1 MQPVVSFTPARLQA
15 QVVLTQN
22 ALGSARLSSQS
33 STQAQVPDAV
43 LRLVQQA
50 SHKPALIQ
58 RAMAYTIPTSQLSGL
73 VPLLAR
79 DEDPAI
85 QQTAQRLLS
94 LRLRPRL
101 ADPIW
106 QHLQN
111 EPERLIYSELML
123 QLARDVLAAHHGRI
137 AADLEPSVEL
147 AARTL
152 AEHTGESLAAADFAA
167 ASRRYL
173 VHHACTRYPVADVL
187 RRFHLH
193 LASPWVRDLLIE
205 TFSQAN
211 QTSLEMNT
219 AILSDWLALTTPL
232 SWAVINHYGATL
244 PAERWDDRIGRLVE
258 KTLLDRANPLDLD
271 PVDQAPQAEKAF
283 ASAVEAVLTPLA
295 ARRFYSW
302 RKLDS
307 LRRLLATPRQIE
319 LLSRFHY
326 LFHAPAQ
333 LLTPQTVVIHL
344 PRLVI
349 VLRRG
354 EPHFY
359 LYPTKLFAET
369 QTTRLEQAVIQAN
382 SAADRVE
389 QDPAGEQASDAAAN
403 SISDPC
409 AETERAA
416 RLAPVDPGLWPIDQS
431 LVIPAR
437 QALLNEQDKRLDER
451 SLVDELVNN
460 EKVSIIQLFLDD
472 AHYLFARKIFEEIAF
487 FEGLRPD

>member
-1 MQPVVSFTPARLQA
+1 MQPMVHFTPARLQA

-22 ALGSARLSSQS
+22 ALGSDRLSNQS
-33 STQAQVPDAV
+33 STQTQVPDAI

-73 VPLLAR
+73 IPLLAR
-79 DEDPAI
+79 DEDPVI
-85 QQTAQRLLS
+85 QQTAQKLLS
-94 LRLRPRL
+94 IRLRPRL

-106 QHLQN
+106 QHVQN
-111 EPERLIYSELML
+111 QPERLVYSEFML
-123 QLARDVLAAHHGRI
+123 QLARDVLTAHHGRI
-137 AADLEPSVEL
+137 ASDLEPSVEL

-152 AEHTGESLAAADFAA
+152 AEHNGDSLPAAAFAA

-173 VHHACTRYPVADVL
+173 AHHACTRYPVVDVL
-187 RRFHLH
+187 RRFHLQ

-232 SWAVINHYGATL
+232 SWVVINHYGETL
-244 PAERWDDRIGRLVE
+244 PADCWDDRIGCLVD
-258 KTLLDRANPLDLD
+258 KTLLDAANPLDLD
-271 PVDQAPQAEKAF
+271 PVDQAHWTEKAL
-283 ASAVEAVLTPLA
+283 ATAAEAVLTPLA
-295 ARRFYSW
+295 ARRFFSW

-307 LRRLLATPRQIE
+307 LRRLLTTPRQIE
-319 LLSRFHY
+319 LLSRFYY
-326 LFHAPAQ
+326 LFLEPAQ

-359 LYPTKLFAET
+359 LYPTRLFAET
-369 QTTRLEQAVIQAN
+369 QTRWQEQAVIEAN
-382 SAADRVE
+382 LTGAKPEPIPVLDPDVVPESEPDVAAVPE
-389 QDPAGEQASDAAAN
+389 SGPVPAPADPD
-403 SISDPC
+403 
-409 AETERAA
+409 
-416 RLAPVDPGLWPIDQS
+416 LWPIDQS

-437 QALLNEQDKRLDER
+437 QALLNEQDKRLDEH